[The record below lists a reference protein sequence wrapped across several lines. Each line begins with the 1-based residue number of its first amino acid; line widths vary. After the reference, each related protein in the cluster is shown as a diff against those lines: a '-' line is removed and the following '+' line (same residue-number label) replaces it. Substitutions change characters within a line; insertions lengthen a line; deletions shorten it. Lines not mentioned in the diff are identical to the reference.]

1 MRSHTSTKCCNVSS
15 RGHSVG
21 GKVTMSLS
29 GLNAVNAIQMIGS
42 SMARAMT
49 MPAMAVSHF
58 HTTCVFM

>member
-1 MRSHTSTKCCNVSS
+1 
-15 RGHSVG
+15 
-21 GKVTMSLS
+21 MSLS

-42 SMARAMT
+42 SIARAMT